1 MDSKKALK
9 IIIILLVVVNL
20 FMAGY
25 IISLTF
31 SKADTLDENKYIASL
46 LTYREITLECDIPDY
61 PAPSAVLIAKDPD
74 NSILLAY
81 LNDLDGVLVDNVER
95 GVIVFSPT
103 ISERFDDLTLDT
115 ATKQANTFMTS
126 LPLKD
131 GAYMLDSILTGG
143 VNIYK
148 FKYIYAD
155 GSRYIYDKSIE
166 ITISKNGIDE
176 VVISNINYIVSDTEN
191 NRPMVSIGNIL
202 VSGFTRQGQSS
213 ITIKK
218 IDTGYLYDTKTNT
231 LKNVW
236 RIMFNNGQVRYFSSI
251 DGMEITTD

>member
-9 IIIILLVVVNL
+9 ILIILLVVVNL

-31 SKADTLDENKYIASL
+31 SKSDTSDENKYITSL
-46 LTYREITLECDIPDY
+46 LTYRDITLECEIPDY

-74 NSILLAY
+74 NSSLLAY
-81 LNDLDGVLVDNVER
+81 LNGLDGVLEEDVES

-103 ISERFDDLTLDT
+103 ISERIDDFTLDT
-115 ATKQANTFMTS
+115 TTKQASAFITS
-126 LPLKD
+126 LPIKSE
-131 GAYMLDSILTGG
+131 AYMLDSILTTG

-148 FKYIYAD
+148 FNYIYAD

-166 ITISKNGIDE
+166 ITISKNGIDQ

-202 VSGFTRQGQSS
+202 VSGFTRQGQAS

-218 IDTGYLYDTKTNT
+218 MDTGYLYDTDTLA

-251 DGMEITTD
+251 DGIEITTD